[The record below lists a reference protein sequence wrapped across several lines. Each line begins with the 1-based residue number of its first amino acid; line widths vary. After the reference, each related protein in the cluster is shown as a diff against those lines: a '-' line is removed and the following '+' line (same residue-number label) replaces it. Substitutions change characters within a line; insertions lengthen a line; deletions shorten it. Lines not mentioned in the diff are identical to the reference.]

1 MDKYWPSPDRHG
13 RLLKLIK
20 VTLEKP
26 NLKDVVPAKVRADPS
41 YTCDLYLRVKGNE
54 REVTLRLYAL

>member
-41 YTCDLYLRVKGNE
+41 YTCDLYLVVKGNE
-54 REVTLRLYAL
+54 REVTLWLYAL